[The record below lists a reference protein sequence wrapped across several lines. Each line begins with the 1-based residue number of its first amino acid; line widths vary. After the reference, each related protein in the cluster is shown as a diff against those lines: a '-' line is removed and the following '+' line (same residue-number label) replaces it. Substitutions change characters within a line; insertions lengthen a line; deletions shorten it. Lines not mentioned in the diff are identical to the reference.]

1 MQVCLPSKQPG
12 LRVPQTARPAS
23 LCDTGTAAPG
33 SVSSTQVTCFRCFHR
48 YITVPVFKHCKFF
61 CLINTGRQLDYLN
74 LGACS
79 QRAHRVLPGCG
90 GTLSCPVP
98 RVSPR
103 LGWAAAQCVT
113 KALRGSSQTTS
124 GHSCLPQCSGAS
136 PGAGPN

>member
-124 GHSCLPQCSGAS
+124 GHSCLPQCPGAS